1 MIGHEFYGYDPW
13 PMAMLNDM
21 AAQIEH
27 NMPPSALPVA
37 WRYK

>member
-1 MIGHEFYGYDPW
+1 
-13 PMAMLNDM
+13 MAMLNDM

-27 NMPPSALPVA
+27 NSPPSALAVS